1 LTVVLD
7 GIAESL
13 EHAASMVGRALD
25 GSYRA
30 SDAFDD
36 LAECSARAAK
46 LGVTA
51 LAGLVAAVVPPTR
64 AGPNPT
70 SVTREVALSPEFTDR
85 PLTLKTSGL
94 RAIGLGS
101 EIRIYPGPDI
111 TFTPK
116 QVTGGERVT
125 VTVSFLNVPAADKA
139 RTLVYEGEIVAD
151 EFQGGIVGTIR
162 VPKPAH

>member
-1 LTVVLD
+1 MGSPRAWITPRRWWD
-7 GIAESL
+7 GHST
-13 EHAASMVGRALD
+13 GR
-25 GSYRA
+25 YRT

-51 LAGLVAAVVPPTR
+51 LAGLVSAIAPSTK

-70 SVTREVALSPEFTDR
+70 HVTREVVLTSEPGDR
-85 PLTLKTSGL
+85 PLTLGSSGL
-94 RAIGLGS
+94 RAIGRGPQ
-101 EIRIYPGPDI
+101 IRIFPGPDI

-116 QVTGGERVT
+116 QVSAGETVT
-125 VTVSFLNVPAADKA
+125 VTVLFVNVKDDEKEC
-139 RTLVYEGEIVAD
+139 TLVYEGDVVDA
-151 EFQGGIVGTIR
+151 EFPDRIVGTIR